1 MYEEIQQTKRLM
13 LCIAVNRVIQIV
25 ALQWQKY
32 VNIITFISV
41 TTEMQMA
48 LLVTQSNIVKG
59 MIEYI

>member
-1 MYEEIQQTKRLM
+1 M
-13 LCIAVNRVIQIV
+13 LCIAVNRVIKIV
-25 ALQWQKY
+25 ALQWHKY